1 MTEDAA
7 TRTGFARSTRAPTPE
22 GDSRPFGAHLRMSWW
37 KPLLIIPVLPVV
49 MILLQILLYQG
60 VALIDGSDDP
70 LAPTITPL
78 KFLAVNLSIGIT
90 GVFAVVLTFRLARVS
105 WQTVLSLPRRFDR
118 KRLLQYL
125 GGAAV
130 LVALGITVARI
141 VAPED
146 LGWSEFGVSGTTVA
160 LLVTVALTTP
170 MQAAGEE
177 LMFRG
182 AILPAAASW
191 TRTIRPALA
200 LGVAVSSPAFMFVHG
215 SADPW
220 LAAYYVVFGVSTG
233 LMMIISRGLEASIA
247 FHVANNLLTTTLNTI
262 FADGGAF
269 VIDRSAGVAGLSL
282 VVLTAVNIAMVLLV
296 WALERRRRS
305 TAG

>member
-1 MTEDAA
+1 
-7 TRTGFARSTRAPTPE
+7 
-22 GDSRPFGAHLRMSWW
+22 MSWW
-37 KPLLIIPVLPVV
+37 KPLLIIPGLPVV

-78 KFLAVNLSIGIT
+78 TFLAVNLSIGIT
-90 GVFAVVLTFRLARVS
+90 GVLAVVLTFRLARVP
-105 WQTVLSLPRRFDR
+105 WQTVLSSPRRFDW

-146 LGWSEFGVSGTTVA
+146 PGWSEFGVSGTTVA

-177 LMFRG
+177 LMFRA

-191 TRTIRPALA
+191 IRAIRPALA
-200 LGVAVSSPAFMFVHG
+200 LGVAVSSLAFMFVHG

-233 LMMIISRGLEASIA
+233 LMMIISRGLEAPIA

-269 VIDRSAGVAGLSL
+269 VIERSAGVAGLSL
-282 VVLTAVNIAMVLLV
+282 VVLTAVNVAMVLLV